1 MSVSMYRIFKKV
13 FSFTK
18 ATNDSLCHYSRFVF
32 YSSKKLL
39 KAFVKNLLCIAN
51 HIIFSGTEKSIKRN
65 MKSADPIRKHF
76 DT

>member
-1 MSVSMYRIFKKV
+1 MYHIFKKV

-18 ATNDSLCHYSRFVF
+18 ATNDSLCHYSGSAF
-32 YSSKKLL
+32 YRSKKLL
-39 KAFVKNLLCIAN
+39 TAFVKNPLCIVDN
-51 HIIFSGTEKSIKRN
+51 IIFSGKGNKSIKSN